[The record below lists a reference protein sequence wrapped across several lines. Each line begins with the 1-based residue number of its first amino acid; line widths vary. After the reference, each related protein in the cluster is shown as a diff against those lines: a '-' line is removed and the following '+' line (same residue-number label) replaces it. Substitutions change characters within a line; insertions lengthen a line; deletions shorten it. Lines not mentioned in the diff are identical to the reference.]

1 MKIQAIQ
8 CNAECEDIIYSRAGH
23 DFRWCTCKHCAI
35 DGGRN
40 YTKVT
45 GLFFTQLE
53 IEVNV
58 TEKELYDDYNY
69 SRDVYG
75 KISKSVNNED
85 IKDTKSTQSIPT
97 TTDRKISTTGNNKA
111 VNSRQKNKHKDI

>member
-1 MKIQAIQ
+1 VKIQAIQ

-23 DFRWCTCKHCAI
+23 DFRWCSCKHCAI

-45 GLFFTQLE
+45 GLFFTHIE
-53 IEVNV
+53 IEVDA

-69 SRDVYG
+69 SGDKYG
-75 KISKSVNNED
+75 KISKSTNGQD
-85 IKDTKSTQSIPT
+85 IKNTKSSQDIPT
-97 TTDRKISTTGNNKA
+97 TTNRKISTVRNNKTA
-111 VNSRQKNKHKDI
+111 NSRQKNKHKDI